1 MRDLRYQMEVA
12 KSSAVVLQAL
22 DENRMYVLVIVAS
35 WINLVLLDQ
44 N

>member
-22 DENRMYVLVIVAS
+22 DEIACTY
-35 WINLVLLDQ
+35 LLLLLRG
-44 N
+44 